1 MEMSVKVSLNFITG
15 LVALPTTRFVAYSTV
30 EFLASGFLYRF
41 RFNLNGGGGGHS
53 ISIYSDSSNSLREC

>member
-1 MEMSVKVSLNFITG
+1 MSVKVSLNFITG

-41 RFNLNGGGGGHS
+41 RFNLNGGGGTPYQSTAIAQTH
-53 ISIYSDSSNSLREC
+53 

>member
-41 RFNLNGGGGGHS
+41 RFNLNGGGGHS